1 MADQIEPDR
10 LFPVIQ
16 LDRFI
21 GARFALGQIA
31 GKLFQMTQLPVGQGQ
46 PTVIADANDEVQPL
60 LFEQEAQP
68 VGLDEFTVGQ
78 QTAGVGFEISPGAA
92 KQFFRSAVLELP
104 ALPKAIDSKGMDTPS
119 WSKPKHNT
127 FTSIRP
133 KRQWVRSKGKLKK
146 RGLPGW
152 TKRRTINSL
161 KVVGDKPL
169 LKKRCSCR

>member
-68 VGLDEFTVGQ
+68 VGPDEFTVGQ
-78 QTAGVGFEISPGAA
+78 QTAGVGFEISSGAA
-92 KQFFRSAVLELP
+92 KQLFSFCGIGVARFAQGHRLQRNRYAVMEQ
-104 ALPKAIDSKGMDTPS
+104 T
-119 WSKPKHNT
+119 
-127 FTSIRP
+127 
-133 KRQWVRSKGKLKK
+133 
-146 RGLPGW
+146 
-152 TKRRTINSL
+152 
-161 KVVGDKPL
+161 
-169 LKKRCSCR
+169 